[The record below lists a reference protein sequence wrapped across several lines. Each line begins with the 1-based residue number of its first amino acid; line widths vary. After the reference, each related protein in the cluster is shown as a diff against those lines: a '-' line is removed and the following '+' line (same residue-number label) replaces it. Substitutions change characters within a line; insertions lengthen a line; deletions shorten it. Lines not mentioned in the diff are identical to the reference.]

1 MFLGLS
7 SVLTA
12 IAALVVVLA
21 LVWAG
26 GRAARFS
33 GLAPR
38 PAGARLLAVRDAI
51 SLDSRRRMLVVR
63 CGTQD
68 VVVLTG
74 GAQDLVVGWL
84 PHQSSAVGGQSSDA
98 EPRA

>member
-1 MFLGLS
+1 MVLGSHSLLS
-7 SVLTA
+7 A
-12 IAALVVVLA
+12 AAALIVVLA

-26 GRAARFS
+26 ARAARLG

-38 PAGARLLAVRDAI
+38 PSGGRLLAVRDAI
-51 SLDSRRRMLVVR
+51 ALDARRRMLVVR

-74 GAQDLVVGWL
+74 GAQDVVVGWL
-84 PHQSSAVGGQSSDA
+84 GAPASPADA
-98 EPRA
+98 QRADMGAAE